1 MLCFALLACF
11 EAFAQT
17 PPERRA
23 ARTPAAGQDR
33 PLRDD
38 GRQRPPDGPPGGGVI
53 PRIPPG
59 IPLRPRPDDFGPLR
73 PGEEQ
78 RILEFAQRHMPEGH
92 RRMRALLNRDPE
104 AFRSRI
110 TAHLPRLRRLMS
122 IFAADPELGRAFV
135 RHMDNL
141 LAVRRA
147 REQLRQG
154 QGRNPPADVVE
165 RLVRQRIAE
174 NVSIERT
181 ALERLIDCGQKAR
194 DADVKRLQE
203 WLVSDQA
210 DVTAEPPELRRAVEE
225 YRKADDSQR
234 PALRKRLDELAAKRI
249 DRELSLMRARLR
261 ELNDHTEREIDR
273 RVERALNLR
282 ERDDADEIMAAPASR
297 PRP

>member
-1 MLCFALLACF
+1 M
-11 EAFAQT
+11 
-17 PPERRA
+17 
-23 ARTPAAGQDR
+23 
-33 PLRDD
+33 
-38 GRQRPPDGPPGGGVI
+38 

-78 RILEFAQRHMPEGH
+78 RILEFAQRHLPEGH

-110 TAHLPRLRRLMS
+110 TAHLPRLRRLMT

-135 RHMDNL
+135 RHMDNM

-154 QGRNPPADVVE
+154 LGRNPPRAEIE
-165 RLVRQRIAE
+165 RIVRQRIAE
-174 NVSIERT
+174 NVAIEQG
-181 ALERLIDCGQKAR
+181 ALKRLIDAGQKAR
-194 DADVKRLQE
+194 DADVERLQE
-203 WLVSDQA
+203 WLVSEQA

-225 YRKADDSQR
+225 YRTADETR
-234 PALRKRLDELAAKRI
+234 RHELRKRLDALAARRI
-249 DRELSLMRARLR
+249 DTELDLMRARLR
-261 ELNDHTEREIDR
+261 ELDQNAEREIDR
-273 RVERALNLR
+273 RVERALSLQS
-282 ERDDADEIMAAPASR
+282 RDDDEIMAAPASR